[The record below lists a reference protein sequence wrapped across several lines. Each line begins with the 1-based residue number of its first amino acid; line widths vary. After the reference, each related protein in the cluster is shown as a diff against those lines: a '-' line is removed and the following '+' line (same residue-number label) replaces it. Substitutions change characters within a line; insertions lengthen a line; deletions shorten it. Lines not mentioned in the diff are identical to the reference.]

1 MADNL
6 YSLVEVVLGTSLLLW
21 GVALVIHIRSAQ
33 AIIDF
38 IVDDVSS
45 PIWTYTVSSLSLVCG
60 LIVVWVHNEWVFD
73 IPVII
78 TLVGW
83 IVTIECFLWIVIP
96 EFLRKVVKK
105 LRPLLKNPIFLKGYG
120 ILIAILGTL
129 IVSPYITGA

>member
-6 YSLVEVVLGTSLLLW
+6 YSLVEVVLGLSLLLW

-38 IVDDVSS
+38 IVDDEMS
-45 PIWTYTVSSLSLVCG
+45 PIWTYTVSALMLFCG
-60 LIVVWVHNEWVFD
+60 LVVVLVHNEWVFD
-73 IPVII
+73 IPVIV

-96 EFLRKVVKK
+96 QQLRQVVKK
-105 LRPLLKNPIFLKGYG
+105 LQPVLRNHIFLRGYG
-120 ILIAILGTL
+120 VLIAILGAL
-129 IVSPYITGA
+129 IVLPYITGT